1 MMAPLPRNQHG
12 IFQLSKSRLP
22 VRLTDKRSQ
31 TGFEVDAWYRLEA
44 LLLTG
49 DGA

>member
-1 MMAPLPRNQHG
+1 MMAPLARNQIWG
-12 IFQLSKSRLP
+12 FQLSKSRLP

-31 TGFEVDAWYRLEA
+31 TDLEVDAWYKVET

-49 DGA
+49 DHA